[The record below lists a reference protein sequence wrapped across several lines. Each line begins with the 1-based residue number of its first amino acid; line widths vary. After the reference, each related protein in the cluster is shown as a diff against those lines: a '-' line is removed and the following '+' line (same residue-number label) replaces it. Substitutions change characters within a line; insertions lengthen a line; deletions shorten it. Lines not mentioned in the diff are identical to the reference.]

1 MGTPLVRALGLAVAV
16 TTLACHQGPQ
26 VDNSQH
32 APAIHRIVSSTPA
45 WVGRDRLSA
54 TLWKAERQFYE
65 SRNNLP
71 AWIDGD
77 MASPWFGAL
86 LDALTHSEAHG
97 LDPARYGVDRFQQ
110 MVAQAEQNKRRYE
123 IEKVPEIDTRLTYA
137 YLQYAADLLGWSG
150 DPRAIHTNW
159 IRANNK
165 ADLAGQL
172 AKAVSSNQ
180 VRETLEEL
188 APTHPQYKGLQ
199 TALARERQNPTGHL
213 DQIRMNLVR
222 WRWMPRDLGDRY
234 VFVNVPAYQMQV
246 MEGDKPVLA
255 MRVIVGDP
263 KHETPLFSDEMTT
276 IVFSPNW
283 NVPESIIRKE
293 MLPRL
298 VNDPGYLER
307 QDIEVVGT
315 SGQVIDAEGVD
326 WDDES
331 AVAGLRFRQEPGPK
345 NALGLVK
352 FQFPNQFD
360 VYLHDTPQDALFNKE
375 RRALSHGCIRLENP
389 MALAQYVLR
398 DNPQWTSE
406 KITAA
411 MNAGEEHAVPLKAH
425 LPVHIGYFTAWVN
438 PDGSLA
444 YTDDPY
450 EIDQQQTRFGAH
462 NRVASGGGHVGRSA
476 SNSTRRES
484 ALASV
489 LLRLRV
495 D

>member
-16 TTLACHQGPQ
+16 TATACHRGPQ

-32 APAIHRIVSSTPA
+32 APATAIQRIVSSTPA
-45 WVGRDRLSA
+45 WVGRDRLAA

-71 AWIDGD
+71 AWVDGD
-77 MASPWFGAL
+77 NASPR
-86 LDALTHSEAHG
+86 LDALVDALAHAEDHG
-97 LDPARYGVDRFQQ
+97 LDPARYGADRFQQ
-110 MVAQAEQNKRRYE
+110 IVAQAKQNENRYGSGR
-123 IEKVPEIDTRLTYA
+123 VLEIDARLTYT

-150 DPRAIHTNW
+150 NPKAIDTNW
-159 IRANNK
+159 VRADNK

-172 AKAVSSNQ
+172 AKATSSHQ

-199 TALARERQNPTGHL
+199 AALARERQSPTGHL

-222 WRWMPRDLGDRY
+222 WRWMPRELGDRY

-246 MEGDKPVLA
+246 MDGGKPVLA

-263 KHETPLFSDEMTT
+263 EHQTPLFSDEMTT

-283 NVPESIIRKE
+283 NVPESIIRRE
-293 MLPRL
+293 MLPKL
-298 VNDPGYLER
+298 VDDPGFLQR
-307 QDIEVVGT
+307 QNIQVVGT
-315 SGQVIDAEGVD
+315 SGQVIDQNAVD
-326 WDDES
+326 WYDES
-331 AVAGLRFRQEPGPK
+331 ALARLRFRQEPGPK

-352 FQFPNQFD
+352 FQFPNPFD
-360 VYLHDTPQDALFNKE
+360 VYMHDTPQDALFNKE
-375 RRALSHGCIRLENP
+375 HRALSHGCIRLENP

-398 DNPQWTSE
+398 DKPDWTTE

-411 MNAGEEHAVPLKAH
+411 MNAGKEQAFPLKEH

-438 PDGSLA
+438 PDGSVT

-450 EIDQQQTRFGAH
+450 NLDETQSRTFSQ
-462 NRVASGGGHVGRSA
+462 RV
-476 SNSTRRES
+476 STREVRKS
-484 ALASV
+484 TL
-489 LLRLRV
+489 
-495 D
+495 

>member
-1 MGTPLVRALGLAVAV
+1 MGTPLVRAIGVVVVLTAA
-16 TTLACHQGPQ
+16 ACHRGPQ

-32 APAIHRIVSSTPA
+32 APAIQRIVGSTPA
-45 WVGRDRLSA
+45 WVGRDTLGA

-65 SRNNLP
+65 SRDHLP

-77 MASPWFGAL
+77 KASPRLGAL
-86 LDALTHSEAHG
+86 LDTLKHSDDHG
-97 LDPARYGVDRFQQ
+97 MDPARYGLDRFQQ
-110 MVAQAEQNKRRYE
+110 IVTQAEANKHRYE
-123 IEKVPEIDTRLTYA
+123 VESVPEIDARLTYA

-150 DPRAIHTNW
+150 NPKAIHPNW
-159 IRANNK
+159 VRAYNR
-165 ADLAGQL
+165 ADLAEQL
-172 AKAVSSNQ
+172 AKTVSSNQ

-199 TALARERQNPTGHL
+199 AALARERQSPTGHV
-213 DQIRMNLVR
+213 DQIRMNLAR
-222 WRWMPRDLGDRY
+222 WRWLPRELGDRY

-246 MEGDKPVLA
+246 MEGEKPVLA

-263 KHETPLFSDEMTT
+263 KHQTPLFSDEMTT

-307 QDIEVVGT
+307 QDIQVVGT
-315 SGQVIDAEGVD
+315 SGQVIDAEAVD
-326 WDDES
+326 WGDES
-331 AVAGLRFRQEPGPK
+331 AVAGLHFRQEPGPK

-352 FQFPNQFD
+352 FQFPNSFD
-360 VYLHDTPQDALFNKE
+360 VYMHDTPQDALFNKE
-375 RRALSHGCIRLENP
+375 GRALSHGCIRLENP

-398 DNPQWTSE
+398 DNPEWTTE
-406 KITAA
+406 KIGAA
-411 MNAGEEHAVPLKAH
+411 MNAGEEHAVPLKEH

-438 PDGSLA
+438 PDGSVT

-450 EIDQQQTRFGAH
+450 HLDENQ
-462 NRVASGGGHVGRSA
+462 
-476 SNSTRRES
+476 RR
-484 ALASV
+484 
-489 LLRLRV
+489 LLT
-495 D
+495 

>member
-1 MGTPLVRALGLAVAV
+1 LAVAL
-16 TTLACHQGPQ
+16 TAAACHRGPQ
-26 VDNSQH
+26 VDNAQH
-32 APAIHRIVSSTPA
+32 APAIQRIVSSTPA

-71 AWIDGD
+71 AWIDRD
-77 MASPWFGAL
+77 KASPQLGTL
-86 LDALTHSEAHG
+86 LDALTHSEDHG

-110 MVAQAEQNKRRYE
+110 TAAQAEQNKNRYE
-123 IEKVPEIDTRLTYA
+123 IETVPEIDTRLTYA

-150 DPRAIHTNW
+150 DPKAIQTNW

-165 ADLAGQL
+165 TDLAGQL

-199 TALARERQNPTGHL
+199 TALSRERQNPTGHL

-246 MEGDKPVLA
+246 MEGEKPVLA

-263 KHETPLFSDEMTT
+263 KHQTPLFNDEMTT

-307 QDIEVVGT
+307 QDIQVVGT
-315 SGQVIDAEGVD
+315 SGQVIDAEAVD

-331 AVAGLRFRQEPGPK
+331 AVAGLHFRQEPGPK

-352 FQFPNQFD
+352 FQFPNPFD
-360 VYLHDTPQDALFNKE
+360 VYMHDTPQDALFNKE
-375 RRALSHGCIRLENP
+375 HRALSHGCIRLENP
-389 MALAQYVLR
+389 VALAEYVVR
-398 DNPQWTSE
+398 DNPDWTTE
-406 KITAA
+406 KITTA
-411 MNAGEEHAVPLKAH
+411 MNAGREQGVPLKEH

-438 PDGSLA
+438 PDGSVT

-450 EIDQQQTRFGAH
+450 ELDTKQKEQ
-462 NRVASGGGHVGRSA
+462 
-476 SNSTRRES
+476 
-484 ALASV
+484 
-489 LLRLRV
+489 RL
-495 D
+495 

>member
-1 MGTPLVRALGLAVAV
+1 MKTPVLRALGFAVLLTAVA
-16 TTLACHQGPQ
+16 CHRGPQ

-32 APAIHRIVSSTPA
+32 APAIQRIVSSTPA
-45 WVGRDRLSA
+45 WVGRDRLGA

-71 AWIDGD
+71 AWIDND
-77 MASPWFGAL
+77 KASPRVGAL
-86 LDALTHSEAHG
+86 LDALTHSEDHG

-110 MVAQAEQNKRRYE
+110 MVAQAEQNKNRYE
-123 IEKVPEIDTRLTYA
+123 IERVPEIETRLTYA

-150 DPRAIHTNW
+150 DPKAIQTNW

-165 ADLAGQL
+165 TDLAGQL

-246 MEGDKPVLA
+246 MEGEKPVLA

-263 KHETPLFSDEMTT
+263 KHQTPLFNDEMTT
-276 IVFSPNW
+276 IVLSPNW

-293 MLPRL
+293 MLPKL
-298 VNDPGYLER
+298 VDDPGYLQR
-307 QDIEVVGT
+307 QNIQVVGT
-315 SGQVIDAEGVD
+315 SGQVIDEDAVD
-326 WDDES
+326 WYDES
-331 AVAGLRFRQEPGPK
+331 ALARLHFRQEPGPQ

-360 VYLHDTPQDALFNKE
+360 VYMHDTPQDALFNKE

-389 MALAQYVLR
+389 VALAEYVMR
-398 DNPQWTSE
+398 DNPQWTTE
-406 KITAA
+406 KISAA
-411 MNAGEEHAVPLKAH
+411 MNAGHEQAVALKEH

-438 PDGSLA
+438 PDGSVT

-450 EIDQQQTRFGAH
+450 NLDENQSRVFGQ
-462 NRVASGGGHVGRSA
+462 RV
-476 SNSTRRES
+476 STQE
-484 ALASV
+484 
-489 LLRLRV
+489 LRKSTT
-495 D
+495 

>member
-1 MGTPLVRALGLAVAV
+1 MQTPLACTLGLAVTLTAV
-16 TTLACHQGPQ
+16 ACHRGPQ

-32 APAIHRIVSSTPA
+32 APAIQRIVSSTPA
-45 WVGRDRLSA
+45 WVGRDRLGA

-71 AWIDGD
+71 AWIDND
-77 MASPWFGAL
+77 KASPRVGAL
-86 LDALTHSEAHG
+86 LDALTHSEDHG

-110 MVAQAEQNKRRYE
+110 MVAQAEQNKNRYE
-123 IEKVPEIDTRLTYA
+123 IERVPEIETRLTYA

-150 DPRAIHTNW
+150 DPKAIQTNW

-165 ADLAGQL
+165 TDLAGQL

-188 APTHPQYKGLQ
+188 APTHPQFKGLQ

-246 MEGDKPVLA
+246 MEGEKPVLA

-263 KHETPLFSDEMTT
+263 KHQTPLFNDEMTT
-276 IVFSPNW
+276 IVLSPNW

-293 MLPRL
+293 MLPKL
-298 VNDPGYLER
+298 VDDPGYLQR
-307 QDIEVVGT
+307 QNIQVVGT
-315 SGQVIDAEGVD
+315 SGQVIDEDAVD
-326 WDDES
+326 WYDES
-331 AVAGLRFRQEPGPK
+331 ALARLHFRQEPGPQ

-360 VYLHDTPQDALFNKE
+360 VYMHDTPQDALFNKE

-389 MALAQYVLR
+389 VALAEYVMR
-398 DNPQWTSE
+398 DNPQWTTE
-406 KITAA
+406 KISAA
-411 MNAGEEHAVPLKAH
+411 MNAGHEQAVALKEH

-438 PDGSLA
+438 PDGSVT

-450 EIDQQQTRFGAH
+450 NLDENQSRVFGQ
-462 NRVASGGGHVGRSA
+462 RV
-476 SNSTRRES
+476 STQE
-484 ALASV
+484 
-489 LLRLRV
+489 LRKSTT
-495 D
+495 